1 MKGIITSLTSGNKS
15 AAERQEP
22 LFYPEPKP
30 EFEWPVASDQK
41 PAQQPATSGGQDNI
55 EETTATTPRVRS
67 KLAEDMV

>member
-1 MKGIITSLTSGNKS
+1 MKEMWTSLTSGNKR

-30 EFEWPVASDQK
+30 EFEWPVGADQR
-41 PAQQPATSGGQDNI
+41 PTQQPVISGGHEHI
-55 EETTATTPRVRS
+55 EGTTATTPRVPS